1 MTTKTR
7 YFMLGSFAVIV
18 AGLCTGLFAY
28 YGGLPIGA
36 LGRSGPAELAYVP
49 ADAAVVAY
57 ADVKEVMGS
66 ELRKRLR
73 SVMPAEDEAKGR
85 EEFKAETGIDLETD
99 IDHIVAAM
107 IPRGEGQLGWES
119 GFVAFRGNFDQVRL
133 ESLAREHGAT
143 VDQYKGKRIIRLP
156 RDGKHHAEATAA
168 EGAPSEDAGK
178 AAEPPADARDHGRAH
193 PRPNMV
199 VAFAEPGLVI
209 VGDEQ
214 AVKQAI
220 DTAASGR
227 DVTSNAD
234 VMRLVRDLEGG
245 ANAWAVGRFDLI
257 ANQAKLPEGLSAQ
270 MPAIKWFA
278 AAGRVNG
285 GISGSFRAEARDEE
299 AARNLRDV
307 ANGFLALARMQAGS
321 RPELQ
326 AALQSLQLTG
336 SGTTVQ
342 LSFQVPAELFD
353 VIAKAHGHKADTD

>member
-7 YFMLGSFAVIV
+7 YFMLGSFALLV

-49 ADAAVVAY
+49 PDAAIVAY
-57 ADVKEVMGS
+57 ADVKDVMS
-66 ELRKRLR
+66 SQMRERLR
-73 SVMPAEDEAKGR
+73 SVMPAEEEAKGR
-85 EEFKAETGIDLETD
+85 EEFKAQTGIDLETD

-107 IPRGEGQLGWES
+107 VPKSDGQSGWES
-119 GFVAFRGNFDQVRL
+119 GFVAFRGRFDAVRL
-133 ESLAREHGAT
+133 EALAREHGAT
-143 VDQYKGKRIIRLP
+143 VENYQGKRVIRLP
-156 RDGKHHAEATAA
+156 KDEKKRAAA
-168 EGAPSEDAGK
+168 EGDDAVAEEAQK
-178 AAEPPADARDHGRAH
+178 AEQAAEAHVHARPHA
-193 PRPNMV
+193 RPNMIV
-199 VAFAEPGLVI
+199 VFAEPGLVI

-214 AVKQAI
+214 AVKQALA
-220 DTAASGR
+220 TSASGR
-227 DVTSNAD
+227 DVTNNAE
-234 VMRLVRDLEGG
+234 VMRLVRDLESG

-257 ANQAKLPEGLSAQ
+257 ANHARLPEGLSSQ

-285 GISGSFRAEARDEE
+285 GIAGSFRAEARDEE

-326 AALQSLQLTG
+326 TALQSLQLTG

-342 LSFQVPAELFD
+342 LSFQVPIELFD
-353 VIAKAHGHKADTD
+353 VIAKAHGHKATTD

>member
-7 YFMLGSFAVIV
+7 YFMLGSFALVV
-18 AGLCTGLFAY
+18 AGLCTGLVAY

-57 ADVKEVMGS
+57 ADVKDVMSS
-66 ELRKRLR
+66 EMRKRLR

-85 EEFKAETGIDLETD
+85 EEFKARTGIDLETD
-99 IDHIVAAM
+99 IDHVVAAM
-107 IPRGEGQLGWES
+107 IPKADGNGGWES
-119 GFVAFRGNFDQVRL
+119 GFVAFRGRFDAVRL
-133 ESLAREHGAT
+133 EALAREHGAVT
-143 VDQYKGKRIIRLP
+143 EDYKSKRVIRLP
-156 RDGKHHAEATAA
+156 KDAKHEREAAPAETGKDGEAHVHVQPHA
-168 EGAPSEDAGK
+168 
-178 AAEPPADARDHGRAH
+178 
-193 PRPNMV
+193 RPNMI

-209 VGDEQ
+209 VGDER

-227 DVTSNAD
+227 DVTANAE
-234 VMRLVRDLEGG
+234 VMRLVRDLENG

-257 ANQAKLPEGLSAQ
+257 ANHARLPEGLSAQ

-285 GISGSFRAEARDEE
+285 GITGSFRAEARDEE

-342 LSFQVPAELFD
+342 LSFEVPAELFD
-353 VIAKAHGHKADTD
+353 ILAKAHGHKSNVD

>member
-1 MTTKTR
+1 MTIKTR
-7 YFMLGSFAVIV
+7 YFMLGSFALVV
-18 AGLCTGLFAY
+18 AGLCTGLVAY

-36 LGRSGPAELAYVP
+36 LASRSGPAELAYVP
-49 ADAAVVAY
+49 PDAAVVAY
-57 ADVKEVMGS
+57 ADVKNVMSS
-66 ELRKRLR
+66 EMRKRLR

-85 EEFKAETGIDLETD
+85 EEFKAKTGIDLETD

-107 IPRGEGQLGWES
+107 VPKGDGTGGWES
-119 GFVAFRGNFDQVRL
+119 GFVAFRGRFDAVRL
-133 ESLAREHGAT
+133 ESLAREHGA
-143 VDQYKGKRIIRLP
+143 VVEDYQGKRVIRLP
-156 RDGKHHAEATAA
+156 KDAKHEREAAEAESAAPA
-168 EGAPSEDAGK
+168 EGEKD
-178 AAEPPADARDHGRAH
+178 AEPHVHAQPHA
-193 PRPNMV
+193 RPNMI

-209 VGDEQ
+209 VGDER

-220 DTAASGR
+220 DTSASGR
-227 DVTSNAD
+227 DVTANAE
-234 VMRLVRDLEGG
+234 VMRLVRDLESG

-257 ANQAKLPEGLSAQ
+257 ANHAKLPEGLSAQ

-285 GISGSFRAEARDEE
+285 GISGSFRAEARDDE

-336 SGTTVQ
+336 TGKTVQ
-342 LSFQVPAELFD
+342 LSFEVPAELFD
-353 VIAKAHGHKADTD
+353 VIAKAHGHKANTD